1 MISKQTAEQSVN
13 NQLLI
18 QTSTSS
24 KMLKKLMQFFAD
36 ESDKISD
43 SFKIKLEVLMFEF
56 RSELLFNEF
65 VHKVNS
71 ENKDEINNKIEEILK
86 IIKK

>member
-1 MISKQTAEQSVN
+1 
-13 NQLLI
+13 
-18 QTSTSS
+18 
-24 KMLKKLMQFFAD
+24 MQFFVD
-36 ESDKISD
+36 ESDKTSD

-56 RSELLFNEF
+56 RSELFFNKF

-71 ENKDEINNKIEEILK
+71 ENKDEINNEIEKVLK